1 MSDSRPLN
9 SSSKIS
15 CSRPTRDGGRCL
27 KSKEGQY
34 EAQPWNFDSWFEDA
48 TARRASQDL
57 FDQLKTIDETAKPEA
72 FQLKKYGDCIGWD
85 YAKLVKRLGGYHLF
99 MKAKRPT
106 LTVQGPEAMSLIAQM
121 WNKTP
126 PHAQK
131 LWNDKACQ
139 DEADSAPPPAKSQ
152 KADADASPSPPVPK
166 WSQAEVDA
174 MTVPKLKAALTE
186 LGCETTGL
194 KAVLKARLVE
204 KLDL

>member
-1 MSDSRPLN
+1 M
-9 SSSKIS
+9 
-15 CSRPTRDGGRCL
+15 
-27 KSKEGQY
+27 
-34 EAQPWNFDSWFEDA
+34 
-48 TARRASQDL
+48 
-57 FDQLKTIDETAKPEA
+57 
-72 FQLKKYGDCIGWD
+72 
-85 YAKLVKRLGGYHLF
+85 KRLGGYHLF

-106 LTVQGPEAMSLIAQM
+106 LTITGPEAMSLIAQM

-139 DEADSAPPPAKSQ
+139 DEADSAPPDKSP
-152 KADADASPSPPVPK
+152 KGDADASPSPPSPATPK

-204 KLDL
+204 KLGL

>member
-1 MSDSRPLN
+1 MN

-174 MTVPKLKAALTE
+174 MTVPKLKDALTE
-186 LGCETTGL
+186 LGCDCSGL

-204 KLDL
+204 KLGL

>member
-1 MSDSRPLN
+1 M
-9 SSSKIS
+9 
-15 CSRPTRDGGRCL
+15 
-27 KSKEGQY
+27 
-34 EAQPWNFDSWFEDA
+34 
-48 TARRASQDL
+48 
-57 FDQLKTIDETAKPEA
+57 
-72 FQLKKYGDCIGWD
+72 
-85 YAKLVKRLGGYHLF
+85 KRLGGYHLF

-106 LTVQGPEAMSLIAQM
+106 LTITGPEATSLIAQM
-121 WNKTP
+121 WNKMP

-131 LWNDKACQ
+131 PWNDKACQ

>member
-1 MSDSRPLN
+1 M
-9 SSSKIS
+9 
-15 CSRPTRDGGRCL
+15 
-27 KSKEGQY
+27 EQ
-34 EAQPWNFDSWFEDA
+34 DA
-48 TARRASQDL
+48 
-57 FDQLKTIDETAKPEA
+57 
-72 FQLKKYGDCIGWD
+72 
-85 YAKLVKRLGGYHLF
+85 
-99 MKAKRPT
+99 
-106 LTVQGPEAMSLIAQM
+106 
-121 WNKTP
+121 

>member
-1 MSDSRPLN
+1 M
-9 SSSKIS
+9 KTI
-15 CSRPTRDGGRCL
+15 
-27 KSKEGQY
+27 
-34 EAQPWNFDSWFEDA
+34 DA
-48 TARRASQDL
+48 TA
-57 FDQLKTIDETAKPEA
+57 TPEA

-99 MKAKRPT
+99 MKATRPT
-106 LTVQGPEAMSLIAQM
+106 LAVTGPEATRALAQM
-121 WNKTP
+121 WKGLDEA
-126 PHAQK
+126 AQK
-131 LWNDKACQ
+131 TWNDKACQ

-152 KADADASPSPPVPK
+152 KADADASPSPPPSAAPK

-204 KLDL
+204 KLEL

>member
-1 MSDSRPLN
+1 M
-9 SSSKIS
+9 
-15 CSRPTRDGGRCL
+15 
-27 KSKEGQY
+27 
-34 EAQPWNFDSWFEDA
+34 
-48 TARRASQDL
+48 
-57 FDQLKTIDETAKPEA
+57 
-72 FQLKKYGDCIGWD
+72 
-85 YAKLVKRLGGYHLF
+85 KRLGGYHLF

-139 DEADSAPPPAKSQ
+139 DEADSAPPPAKSP
-152 KADADASPSPPVPK
+152 KADADASPSPPAPK
-166 WSQAEVDA
+166 WSQAEVNA

-204 KLDL
+204 KLGL

>member
-1 MSDSRPLN
+1 MDVCSICCEKYVLHSVATLTCGHEFCKDCITRWF
-9 SSSKIS
+9 KEDIS
-15 CSRPTRDGGRCL
+15 CPECL
-27 KSKEGQY
+27 H
-34 EAQPWNFDSWFEDA
+34 
-48 TARRASQDL
+48 
-57 FDQLKTIDETAKPEA
+57 
-72 FQLKKYGDCIGWD
+72 WD

-106 LTVQGPEAMSLIAQM
+106 LTVQGQEAMSLIAQM

-152 KADADASPSPPVPK
+152 KADADASPSPPSPATPK

-186 LGCETTGL
+186 LGCETSGL

-204 KLDL
+204 KLEL

>member
-1 MSDSRPLN
+1 MSPSN
-9 SSSKIS
+9 
-15 CSRPTRDGGRCL
+15 
-27 KSKEGQY
+27 
-34 EAQPWNFDSWFEDA
+34 EAPPWNFDSWFDDA

-57 FDQLKTIDETAKPEA
+57 FEQLKTIDATATPEA

-106 LTVQGPEAMSLIAQM
+106 LTITGPQATSLIAQM
-121 WNKTP
+121 WNKMP

-139 DEADSAPPPAKSQ
+139 DAADSAPPPAKSQ
-152 KADADASPSPPVPK
+152 KTDADASPSPTAAPDASPATPK

-174 MTVPKLKAALTE
+174 MTVPKLKVALTE
-186 LGCETTGL
+186 LGCETSGL

-204 KLDL
+204 KLGL